1 MHVLALALL
10 LAAPGFGSGGWTDL
24 LNGKDLDGW
33 EVIGNGVWSV
43 LKGGVVVGQSDPQ
56 NPFKMQSW
64 LYTKREFK
72 QYDLTL
78 DYWMRLGSN
87 SGVSIG
93 DGSRARYAVPGPEA
107 NPSKTPARIAYEIN
121 IDNGEPHDYDITGS
135 IYLIVKAHTRVQNR
149 LDWNTMDIQV
159 RNNLIRVSLN
169 GKVVAEH
176 AGLPDR
182 PKVGPIGLQLHD
194 FRDVVMF
201 RKIRVRELR

>member
-1 MHVLALALL
+1 MTACEDDRRGQFRSRCLD
-10 LAAPGFGSGGWTDL
+10 APGLQQRG
-24 LNGKDLDGW
+24 
-33 EVIGNGVWSV
+33 
-43 LKGGVVVGQSDPQ
+43 
-56 NPFKMQSW
+56 
-64 LYTKREFK
+64 LY
-72 QYDLTL
+72 
-78 DYWMRLGSN
+78 WG
-87 SGVSIG
+87 
-93 DGSRARYAVPGPEA
+93 GSRARYAVPGPEA

-135 IYLIVKAHTRVQNR
+135 IYLIVKAHTGVQNR

-176 AGLPDR
+176 AGFPDR